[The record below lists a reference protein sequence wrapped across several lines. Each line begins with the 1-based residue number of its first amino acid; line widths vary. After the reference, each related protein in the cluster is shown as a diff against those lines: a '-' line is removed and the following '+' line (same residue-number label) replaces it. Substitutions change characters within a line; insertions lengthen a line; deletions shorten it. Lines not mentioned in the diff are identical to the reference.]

1 MMCIRI
7 AVRAPMMLVFAV
19 IMSIRVGKQLAFILR
34 EPSRFSGLRCFS

>member
-19 IMSIRVGKQLAFILR
+19 IMSIRVGKQLAFIFAGTVPILGLAL
-34 EPSRFSGLRCFS
+34 FS